1 MKKSVLILLI
11 LGCINLINANEEGR
25 KLVEEKCSQCHMI
38 NSMTKNK
45 KADGKLKAPPMW
57 GVMRKVR
64 EHFKTEDEVTAF
76 IRDYTFN
83 PSEKKMIFPK
93 ATMEYFGLMPSLKKE
108 LTDEQLHIIAR
119 YLLKL

>member
-1 MKKSVLILLI
+1 MKKILTALVLFGFVSLV
-11 LGCINLINANEEGR
+11 GANEEGQ

-57 GVMRKVR
+57 GVMRKVK